1 VLLGVEHEWRGVHQ
15 SVDPIIV
22 GKLSYR
28 QPFVPIVLAL
38 IYEES
43 QELLDFLI
51 DPLCMTIGLWVVSG
65 GCHDPDFQQ
74 LAEAAHEIRHE
85 LGPSVAN
92 DLLRESMVFPNMV
105 SEQPSYAR
113 GGDI

>member
-1 VLLGVEHEWRGVHQ
+1 MDLIIIGELCYRQ
-15 SVDPIIV
+15 SFIPII
-22 GKLSYR
+22 
-28 QPFVPIVLAL
+28 LAL

-51 DPLCMTIGLWVVSG
+51 HPLCLTIGLQVVSG
-65 GCHDPDFQQ
+65 GRCDPDFQQ
-74 LAEAAHEIRHE
+74 LAEAAREIRHE